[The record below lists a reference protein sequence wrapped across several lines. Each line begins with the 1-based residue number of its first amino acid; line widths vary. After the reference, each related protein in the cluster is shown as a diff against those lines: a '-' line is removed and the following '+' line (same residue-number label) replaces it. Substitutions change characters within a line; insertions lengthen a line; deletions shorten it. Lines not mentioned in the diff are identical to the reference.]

1 MPETISLIILICSAI
16 VVDYVVMLSDTYA
29 DAGTNRLDK
38 KVSHSHCVCAR
49 VCSTVYRDYISTS
62 EWLYQLEY

>member
-49 VCSTVYRDYISTS
+49 ASVLPYTEIT
-62 EWLYQLEY
+62 